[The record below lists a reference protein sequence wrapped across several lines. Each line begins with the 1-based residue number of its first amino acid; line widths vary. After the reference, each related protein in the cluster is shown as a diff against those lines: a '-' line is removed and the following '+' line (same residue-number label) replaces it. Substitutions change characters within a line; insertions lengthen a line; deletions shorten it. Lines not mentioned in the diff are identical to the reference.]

1 MRRGRGRL
9 GSALAVLLAG
19 GLLLSGCAQ
28 PGEGPGPDLESRV
41 DVDTAELRSAK
52 ERIGI
57 QPCPLPAGR
66 NGSQSGSDLPEL
78 TLQCLGGGR
87 SITLSKLSGPAVV
100 NLWASWCVSCPD
112 ELPLF
117 QRLSEEAG
125 DRVSVLGVDYQDVQ
139 PGKALA
145 LLELTEAVFPQL
157 ADPGGELAEH
167 YRLTGLPA
175 ILLVDDAGRVTFER
189 GRIDSYRELLGLVA
203 EHTGVVVEPG

>member
-1 MRRGRGRL
+1 M
-9 GSALAVLLAG
+9 AAVLSG

-28 PGEGPGPDLESRV
+28 SGEGPGPDLKSRV
-41 DVDTAELRSAK
+41 DVDTAELRSTK
-52 ERIGI
+52 KRIGI
-57 QPCPLPAGR
+57 QPCPTPTGR
-66 NGSQSGSDLPEL
+66 NGSPQGSDLPEL
-78 TLQCLGGGR
+78 TLQCLGGGPA
-87 SITLSKLSGPAVV
+87 ITLSDLPGPAVV
-100 NLWASWCVSCPD
+100 SLWASWCVSCPD

-125 DRVSVLGVDYQDVQ
+125 DQVAVVGVDYQDVQ

-175 ILLVDDAGRVTFER
+175 ILLVDDTGRVTFER
-189 GRIDSYRELLGLVA
+189 GRIDSYRELLGVVA